1 MRLMQSVAGRRYNA
15 EEVIL
20 QRCVIVSSMAGE
32 MKSTTH
38 CDSCCGLDV
47 SVLEICVSAYF
58 TL

>member
-1 MRLMQSVAGRRYNA
+1 MQSVAGRRYNA